1 MSYCSKMPTGQR
13 QYLSMEI
20 WLTQEEKRGQR
31 EERLNQ
37 GRSQVLMSDSLNGTS
52 PFTDQAHFLLWCGP
66 FMSRVVS
73 LVGSS

>member
-52 PFTDQAHFLLWCGP
+52 PFTDPLTSFYGVDLSCPELSAL
-66 FMSRVVS
+66 
-73 LVGSS
+73 